1 MARACRDR
9 LSDMPRD
16 RVTDSR
22 RVVVT
27 GLGFITSIGNNRE
40 NVSRSLRDSRTGI
53 EYYAPLER
61 TGVPVR
67 LAGTVKEF
75 SFPELRSDEWTYPEV
90 YQISREQLRSMSPN
104 VLYAFCAMQQAIA
117 DAQLSPELVSHP
129 RTGAMCA
136 SNGSGWLTYEY
147 LDMMLKKGP
156 QRCNPMAMVASVAG
170 TLNMNLVAGFGIK
183 GASLGFSSA
192 CASSAHALGAAFDKI
207 RANQQD
213 IVFVAGAEDC
223 NLFSILSFVG
233 TRALTTRSDPTVSPC
248 AFDRKRD
255 GFVVT
260 GGATVL
266 VLEELGQARRRGV
279 PIHAE
284 LLGWGEASDGYSVMA
299 PEPEGDGLARA
310 MELAID
316 DSGILPSDVD
326 YINAHGTATPV
337 GDAAEIR
344 AIKRVFTGQ
353 KSPYVSSTKSITG
366 HGMSLAGAMEAAFC
380 CVALEERFIP
390 VSAHIT
396 ELDPEFDSVAVVTAP
411 IDHAPHIALTNSSGF
426 GGTNVAAI
434 FRRWEEA

>member
-1 MARACRDR
+1 MSTDR
-9 LSDMPRD
+9 L
-16 RVTDSR
+16 TDSR

-27 GLGFITSIGNNRE
+27 GLGLITSIGNNRE
-40 NVSRSLRDSRTGI
+40 QVLRSLREARTGI

-75 SFPELRSDEWTYPEV
+75 TFPELRSDEWTYPDA
-90 YQISREQLRSMSPN
+90 YQISRTQLRSMSPN

-117 DAQLSPELVSHP
+117 DAQLSPGLVSHP

-136 SNGSGWLTYEY
+136 SGGSAWLTYGY
-147 LDMMLKKGP
+147 LDIMLKKGP
-156 QRCNPMAMVASVAG
+156 QRCNPMAMVASIAG

-207 RANQQD
+207 RTNRQD

-223 NLFSILSFVG
+223 NLFSILPFVG
-233 TRALTTRSDPTVSPC
+233 SRALTTQTDPAVSPC

-255 GFVVT
+255 GFVVA
-260 GGATVL
+260 GGAAVL
-266 VLEELGQARRRGV
+266 VLEELDHAQRRGV

-284 LLGWGEASDGYSVMA
+284 VLGWGEASDGYSVMA

-310 MELAID
+310 MESAID
-316 DSGILPSDVD
+316 EAGISAGDVD
-326 YINAHGTATPV
+326 YINAHGTATLV

-344 AIKRVFTGQ
+344 AIKRVFTAQ

-366 HGMSLAGAMEAAFC
+366 HGLSLAGAMEAAFC
-380 CVALEERFIP
+380 CLALEDRFTP

-396 ELDPEFDSVAVVTAP
+396 ELDPDFDSVAVVTAP
-411 IDHAPHIALTNSSGF
+411 IDHAPRIALSNSSGF
-426 GGTNVAAI
+426 GGTNVALLL
-434 FRRWEEA
+434 RRWEEA

>member
-1 MARACRDR
+1 MATHR
-9 LSDMPRD
+9 LTEP
-16 RVTDSR
+16 R

-27 GLGFITSIGNNRE
+27 GLGLITSIGNNRE
-40 NVSRSLRDSRTGI
+40 QVLQSLRETRTGI
-53 EYYAPLER
+53 EYYPPLDR
-61 TGVPVR
+61 PGVPVR
-67 LAGTVKEF
+67 LAGTVKGF
-75 SFPELRSDEWTYPEV
+75 TFPELHPDEWSYPAGYE
-90 YQISREQLRSMSPN
+90 ISREQLRSMSPN

-117 DAQLSPELVSHP
+117 DARLSPDLVSHP

-136 SNGSGWLTYEY
+136 SAGSSWLTYDY

-156 QRCNPMAMVASVAG
+156 YRCNPMAMVASIAG
-170 TLNMNLVAGFGIK
+170 TLNMNLVAAFGIK

-207 RANQQD
+207 QFNRQD

-223 NLFSILSFVG
+223 NLFSILPFVG
-233 TRALTTRSDPTVSPC
+233 TRALTAQTDPTISPC

-255 GFVVT
+255 GFVVA

-266 VLEELGQARRRGV
+266 VLEELQHAQRRGA

-284 LLGWGEASDGYSVMA
+284 VLGWGEASDGYSVMA

-310 MELAID
+310 MELALENAGV
-316 DSGILPSDVD
+316 SAGDVD

-337 GDAAEIR
+337 GDAAEVC
-344 AIKRVFTGQ
+344 AINRVFNGQ
-353 KSPYVSSTKSITG
+353 TTPHVSSTKSITG
-366 HGMSLAGAMEAAFC
+366 HGLSLAGAMEAAFC
-380 CVALEERFIP
+380 CLALEERFTP

-396 ELDPEFDSVAVVTAP
+396 DLDPAFKSAGIVTEP
-411 IDHAPHIALTNSSGF
+411 IEHAPRIALTNSSGF

-434 FRRWEEA
+434 LRRWDDA

>member
-1 MARACRDR
+1 MG
-9 LSDMPRD
+9 
-16 RVTDSR
+16 SR

-27 GLGFITSIGNNRE
+27 GLGLITSIGNNRQE
-40 NVSRSLRDSRTGI
+40 VLKSLRDCRTGI
-53 EYYAPLER
+53 EYFPPLER

-75 SFPELRSDEWTYPEV
+75 TFPELRSDEWTYPEG
-90 YQISREQLRSMSPN
+90 YEISREQLRSMSPN

-117 DAQLSPELVSHP
+117 DARLPQELVSSP

-136 SNGSGWLTYEY
+136 SGGSTWLTYDY
-147 LDMMLKKGP
+147 VDMMLKKGP
-156 QRCNPMAMVASVAG
+156 QRCNPLAMVASIAG

-207 RANQQD
+207 RTNRQD

-223 NLFSILSFVG
+223 NLFSVLPFVA
-233 TRALTTRSDPTVSPC
+233 TRALTTQTDPELNPC

-255 GFVVT
+255 GFVVA

-266 VLEELGQARRRGV
+266 VLEELDQAHRRGA

-284 LLGWGEASDGYSVMA
+284 VLGWGEASDGCSVMA

-310 MELAID
+310 MQSAID
-316 DSGILPSDVD
+316 EAGISASDID
-326 YINAHGTATPV
+326 YINAHGTSTPV

-344 AIKRVFTGQ
+344 AIKRVFNAQ
-353 KSPYVSSTKSITG
+353 KIPYVSSTKSITG
-366 HGMSLAGAMEAAFC
+366 HGLSLAGAMEAAFC
-380 CVALEERFIP
+380 CLALEERFTP

-396 ELDPEFDSVAVVTAP
+396 ELDPEFDSVPIVTAP
-411 IDHAPHIALTNSSGF
+411 IDHAPNIALTNSSGF

-434 FRRWEEA
+434 LRRWEEN